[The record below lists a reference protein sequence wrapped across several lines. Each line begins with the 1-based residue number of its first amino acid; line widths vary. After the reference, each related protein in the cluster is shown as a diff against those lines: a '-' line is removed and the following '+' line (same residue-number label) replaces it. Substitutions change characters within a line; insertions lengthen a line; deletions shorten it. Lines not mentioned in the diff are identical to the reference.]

1 MESKVIRSPSSS
13 PTDLS
18 LCKRKPALNNINN
31 NNNNNNGQK
40 RLRLSAENAR
50 DPAAVDAVE
59 ERAFKPVASSSGGGH
74 VDPSKLVM
82 PDQNTASMLAA
93 MAFRARSSFMIG
105 DILNSSRWDQAS
117 HPLLGAYHHAA
128 LMAAANPHQFA
139 GFAPPADHQN
149 GGKSEDES
157 EVDVESNA
165 SYNSQ
170 NSSES
175 IAFFRSFR
183 SAPARTNWEK
193 RKSALGL
200 RLTNKTHSRGAH

>member
-1 MESKVIRSPSSS
+1 MIRSPSSS

-18 LCKRKPALNNINN
+18 LCKRKPAHNN
-31 NNNNNNGQK
+31 NNNNNNNQK
-40 RLRLSAENAR
+40 RLRLSAENAK
-50 DPAAVDAVE
+50 DPAVVDVME
-59 ERAFKPVASSSGGGH
+59 ERAFKPVASSSAGGQ
-74 VDPSKLVM
+74 VDQSKLLM

-105 DILNSSRWDQAS
+105 DILNSSRWDQAN

-139 GFAPPADHQN
+139 NFAHQPADHQN
-149 GGKSEDES
+149 NKSEDES

-170 NSSES
+170 NSSKS
-175 IAFFRSFR
+175 TPGFFIRVGPYTKSMER
-183 SAPARTNWEK
+183 GE
-193 RKSALGL
+193 RKSA
-200 RLTNKTHSRGAH
+200 